1 MIYTDVEEEED
12 EEEQA
17 QLMINYALHSS
28 RVSRRC
34 VCALVSVS
42 AAALA
47 LAQPF
52 GH

>member
-28 RVSRRC
+28 R
-34 VCALVSVS
+34 
-42 AAALA
+42 
-47 LAQPF
+47 
-52 GH
+52 G